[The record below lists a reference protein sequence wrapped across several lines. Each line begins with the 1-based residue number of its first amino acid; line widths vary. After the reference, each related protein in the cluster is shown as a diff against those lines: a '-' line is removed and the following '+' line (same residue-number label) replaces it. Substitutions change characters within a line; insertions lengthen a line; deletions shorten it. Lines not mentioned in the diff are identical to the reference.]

1 VSALDDVSSSSTA
14 GAAPSRYPWYELQ
27 SLTSTVRWI
36 VAAWSLFAVAMAVAL
51 ALGWKL
57 RSGVLIDLVITMAE
71 PPALVV
77 LGGLG
82 IVSSIVYLVWI
93 YRASANLWSLP
104 DVRERMRPGWAVGG
118 YFIPLA
124 NRVMP
129 YLGMRNLTAPVHGG
143 AGWWWALV
151 LVGEGCFRAGD
162 RIGERATTAGG
173 VEAALLLLVL
183 GWLLQA
189 FAGLR
194 LFKIVG
200 EVTQWQAEEL
210 GRLAR
215 RDEPAPIA
223 SPLVRM

>member
-1 VSALDDVSSSSTA
+1 V
-14 GAAPSRYPWYELQ
+14 GEAPSRYPWYELQ
-27 SLTSTVRWI
+27 SLASTVRWI

-57 RSGVLIDLVITMAE
+57 RSGGLIDLVIAMAE
-71 PPALVV
+71 PPALIV

-82 IVSSIVYLVWI
+82 IVSGIVYLVWI

-104 DVRERMRPGWAVGG
+104 DVGERLRPGWAVGG
-118 YFIPLA
+118 YLIPLA
-124 NRVMP
+124 NLVMP

-143 AGWWWALV
+143 AGSWWALV
-151 LVGEGCFRAGD
+151 LIGEACSRAGNH
-162 RIGERATTAGG
+162 IGERATSTSG

-183 GWLLQA
+183 GWPLQGL
-189 FAGLR
+189 AGLR

-200 EVTQWQAEEL
+200 EVSQWQAEEL
-210 GRLAR
+210 TRQAR

-223 SPLVRM
+223 SPLIRM